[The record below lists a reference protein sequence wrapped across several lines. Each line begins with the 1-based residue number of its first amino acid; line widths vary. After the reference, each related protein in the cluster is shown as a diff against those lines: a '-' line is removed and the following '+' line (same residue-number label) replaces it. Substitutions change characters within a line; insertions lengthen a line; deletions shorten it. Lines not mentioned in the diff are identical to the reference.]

1 MPRPIKRGIL
11 GGSTI
16 ILSKDIDKYVF
27 MCGSNLYESYVMNS
41 YWKRSGQ
48 NVFLCSDSI
57 AQSSLVKPSN
67 GDFMRAS
74 PTYFISTRIAVG
86 DKSKGFTDK
95 LHQIRF
101 C

>member
-1 MPRPIKRGIL
+1 
-11 GGSTI
+11 
-16 ILSKDIDKYVF
+16 